1 MREVFDTPGSSRIE
15 KVIFDPDNRDITIIF
30 KGNKIYKYVSVSEF
44 DFNTFKDDIE
54 NGLSVGKSF
63 ERRIRNKYAAKSYE
77 KVLHTRRRTG

>member
-15 KVIFDPDNRDITIIF
+15 KVIFDFDLDNRDITITF

-54 NGLSVGKSF
+54 KGLSVGKSF
-63 ERRIRNKYAAKSYE
+63 ERRIRNKYAGQK
-77 KVLHTRRRTG
+77 L